1 MSLKLTYAIQSLE
14 GLRNDPARRF
24 LSDVGLP
31 AENLLFGFAQPLARQ
46 VKEDGG
52 ERKFIRVGEG
62 GDDEEFCVDVETGE
76 VVCVNLAD
84 SSVWHVSESP
94 EKFLACLEE
103 FMSRYPYGGSDS
115 ELEDREV
122 MANALKEALFAIDAT
137 AFDED
142 PGYWYTI
149 LGDVA
154 IGDYSD
160 E

>member
-1 MSLKLTYAIQSLE
+1 MSPNITYAIQSLE

-24 LSDVGLP
+24 LSDFGLP
-31 AENLLFGFAQPLARQ
+31 AETLLFGFAEPLFRQ
-46 VKEDGG
+46 YEVGSS
-52 ERKFIRVGEG
+52 ERNFIRVGEG
-62 GDDEEFCVDVETGE
+62 GDSEEFCVDIDTGE

-84 SSVWHVSESP
+84 SSVWHVNESP
-94 EKFLACLEE
+94 EKFLACLVE
-103 FMSRYPYGGSDS
+103 FMSRYPYGEGES
-115 ELEDREV
+115 ELEDREG
-122 MANALKEALFAIDAT
+122 MANALKETLLAIDAT

-149 LGDVA
+149 IGDVA